1 MTVLYDTTLK
11 DTRLGAVITRLGATA
26 TLEIRTSEDA
36 VLAVLPLADPAG
48 NVAEGVLTFTTEGME
63 DASADAT
70 GTAAKAVIKDSAG
83 TPAEAIT
90 GLTVGLSA
98 TDIILDTLD
107 ITAGQTVIIN
117 TATITH
123 G

>member
-36 VLAVLPLADPAG
+36 VLAVLPLANPAG
-48 NVAEGVLTFTTEGME
+48 NVAEGVLTFTAGGIE
-63 DASADAT
+63 DTAADAT

-83 TPAEAIT
+83 TPLEAIT

-107 ITAGQTVIIN
+107 ITAGQTVIID

>member
-48 NVAEGVLTFTTEGME
+48 NVAAGVLTFTTEGME

-90 GLTVGLSA
+90 GLTVGLTA

>member
-48 NVAEGVLTFTTEGME
+48 NVAAGVLTFTTEGME

-83 TPAEAIT
+83 TPSEAIT
-90 GLTVGLSA
+90 GLTVGLTA